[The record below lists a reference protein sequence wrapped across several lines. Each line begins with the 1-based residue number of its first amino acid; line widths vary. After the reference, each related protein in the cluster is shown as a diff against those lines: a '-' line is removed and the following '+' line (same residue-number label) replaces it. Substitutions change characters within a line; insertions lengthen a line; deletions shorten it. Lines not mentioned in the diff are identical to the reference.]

1 MKYLWIFWFLCS
13 GAAFAQEDFDFA
25 LIANECD
32 ITVAYAKLSDDSVKT
47 VPGDKPIFLCKRA
60 SKNLSCNLSYENSKK
75 EETRKY
81 IVNMDSPPMLMINSE
96 NNAELFLIN
105 TNELSAAYTSRMIDS
120 NYIGTKVC
128 NMAFFTGDQYKA
140 FTKESKK

>member
-1 MKYLWIFWFLCS
+1 MRHLGLFLVLWS
-13 GAAFAQEDFDFA
+13 GIAMAQADFDFA

-47 VPGDKPIFLCKRA
+47 VPGDKPIFLCKRS
-60 SKNLSCNLSYENSKK
+60 SKNLSCSLSYENSNK

-81 IVNMDSPPMLMINSE
+81 TVHMDSPPMLMLTSE
-96 NNAELFLIN
+96 SNAELFLIN

-128 NMAFFTGDQYKA
+128 NMAFFTEDQYKA
-140 FTKESKK
+140 VTKEDIK